1 MRLDKNICLGGR
13 LNNKDI
19 LGIRFNGCNIYQYND
34 RIYKPREFTDKT
46 NLIEVD
52 TLVTKIHAD
61 LSFMFKGCSSLT
73 TIHGINEWD
82 TSNVIE
88 LNHMFYQCYALN
100 SLNLSNFDTRK
111 VTDMQSMFYD
121 CYKLTSLDLSNFNT
135 SNVIYMQN
143 MFAKCIELEE
153 LDLSSFNT
161 GNVTDMNDMF
171 WNCKALK
178 TLDLSNFNTSNVT
191 DMSGMFW
198 NCTSLTSLDLS
209 SWDTGKV
216 TDMSD
221 MFHNC
226 ENLTELD
233 LSNFDASNVINMD
246 NMLNG
251 CNSLVN
257 FQAPK
262 NIRADFNVSL
272 TPNLSHDSLMS
283 IVNNLA
289 TVTVKTTLTLRSI
302 YSNGMIGGLTDDE
315 IAIATN
321 KGWTVSHY

>member
-13 LNNKDI
+13 LNNKDV
-19 LGIRFNGCNIYQYND
+19 LGIRLNGCNIYQYND

-52 TLVTKIHAD
+52 TLVTKIHTD

-88 LNHMFYQCYALN
+88 MDHMFYQCYALN
-100 SLNLSNFDTRK
+100 SLNLSSFDTRK
-111 VTDMQSMFYD
+111 VTDMGA
-121 CYKLTSLDLSNFNT
+121 
-135 SNVIYMQN
+135 
-143 MFAKCIELEE
+143 MFAYCIELEE
-153 LDLSSFNT
+153 LDVSSFNT
-161 GNVTDMNDMF
+161 SNVTDMNDMF

-178 TLDLSNFNTSNVT
+178 TLDLSNFNTGNVT
-191 DMSGMFW
+191 DMDSMFW
-198 NCTSLTSLDLS
+198 NCTSLTELDIS
-209 SWDTGKV
+209 SFDTGKV
-216 TDMSD
+216 TNMNS
-221 MFHNC
+221 MFRNC

-246 NMLNG
+246 NMLNR

-289 TVTVKTTLTLRSI
+289 TVTVKTTLTLSST
-302 YSNGMIGGLTDDE
+302 YSNGMTGGLTDDE